1 MSRNKSASK
10 INLTNFDDLFQ
21 PTVPMDLEKSV
32 NDNQVSELPITLLM
46 DFDKHPYR
54 VEDDERM
61 LELSESIREQGILSP
76 IVVRKKSDICY
87 EIISGHRRKRGAQLA
102 GLETV
107 PVLIKDWC
115 SEEE

>member
-10 INLTNFDDLFQ
+10 INLTNFDELFH

-76 IVVRKKSDICY
+76 IVVRK
-87 EIISGHRRKRGAQLA
+87 
-102 GLETV
+102 
-107 PVLIKDWC
+107 
-115 SEEE
+115 